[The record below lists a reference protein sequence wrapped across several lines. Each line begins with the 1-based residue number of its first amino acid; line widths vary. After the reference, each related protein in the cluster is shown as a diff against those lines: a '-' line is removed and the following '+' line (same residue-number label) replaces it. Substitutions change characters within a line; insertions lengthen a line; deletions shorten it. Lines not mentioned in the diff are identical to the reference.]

1 MRIFLDDF
9 FEDVIVMII
18 DKTEVSKPVEREGF
32 FLVKFFNL
40 LNITSFCNV
49 TLIKGQG
56 TETLVNKVFKV
67 KSFYLIY
74 IYVLCSR
81 LFSFMY
87 IHIYILARL
96 LCFIVFS

>member
-18 DKTEVSKPVEREGF
+18 DKTEV
-32 FLVKFFNL
+32 VKFFNL